1 MDAYLSAIDKYLKEK
16 QEEYERQREQE
27 IALENLLTNADP
39 WLESNSMTALLD
51 SPLQLT
57 DENVSTKSDY
67 ITSLTSSNLP
77 LFQEQQAT
85 ELSARKRPGRKP
97 KQVSPAVRKA
107 QNREAQ
113 RAFRER
119 RERYVNDLER
129 TVRKLKTQR
138 QQMAN
143 EMRQLRSQLE
153 SNRVELW
160 YLRGVVL
167 SLHFICFINQMR
179 IPEHTPYLSDSE
191 LSSIKRTT
199 PRAVESYLSA
209 KQRNNKLFKLS
220 TAPSLA
226 KKDED
231 EDEMERD
238 DNSNNMNVIW
248 LQQPEKMVIKLQREE
263 EEEEEKVES
272 SAQTV
277 KNMEAINQ
285 IRQHLIPYQ
294 NDENEASLRMKS
306 TTLQM
311 SVDHDPR
318 VDIIPFP
325 IMRDR
330 MILFRDLIDFDHCF
344 SVLLKSAVFLGGDP
358 TLHVNWEL
366 PAEIFKH
373 YWFFSTNYD
382 RHKVDYWQLRKN
394 CSVHSSLTQSQSM
407 TNPYTNALINLIY
420 KPFTTSPS
428 SRQPQAGTIE
438 NIARMLSSSH

>member
-1 MDAYLSAIDKYLKEK
+1 MA
-16 QEEYERQREQE
+16 
-27 IALENLLTNADP
+27 
-39 WLESNSMTALLD
+39 ALLD

-57 DENVSTKSDY
+57 DENVSTTQSDY
-67 ITSLTSSNLP
+67 ITPLASSDLQ
-77 LFQEQQAT
+77 LFQEQQVT
-85 ELSARKRPGRKP
+85 EQPARKRPGRKS
-97 KQVSPAVRKA
+97 KQVSPAIRKA

-129 TVRKLKTQR
+129 TVRKLKAQR

-143 EMRQLRSQLE
+143 EMRQLKSQLE

-167 SLHFICFINQMR
+167 SLHFICFINQLR

-191 LSSIKRTT
+191 LSTMKRAT

-209 KQRNNKLFKLS
+209 KQRNNKLLKLP

-231 EDEMERD
+231 EDDIERD
-238 DNSNNMNVIW
+238 EIPLNDSNNMNVIW
-248 LQQPEKMVIKLQREE
+248 LQQPEKMVIKLQKEEEREE
-263 EEEEEKVES
+263 EEEVVES

-285 IRQHLIPYQ
+285 IRQHLTPYQ

-306 TTLQM
+306 TALQM

-382 RHKVDYWQLRKN
+382 RHKTDYWQLHKN
-394 CSVHSSLTQSQSM
+394 CSVHSSFIQPPSM
-407 TNPYTNALINLIY
+407 TNPYINALTNVIY

-428 SRQPQAGTIE
+428 SRQPQAGTIGE
-438 NIARMLSSSH
+438 

>member
-1 MDAYLSAIDKYLKEK
+1 MDTYLSAIDKYLKEK

-27 IALENLLTNADP
+27 IVLENLLTNADP

-51 SPLQLT
+51 SPLQST
-57 DENVSTKSDY
+57 DENV
-67 ITSLTSSNLP
+67 SSNLP

-85 ELSARKRPGRKP
+85 ELPARKRPGRKP

-143 EMRQLRSQLE
+143 EMCQLRSQLE

-167 SLHFICFINQMR
+167 SLHFICFINQLR

-191 LSSIKRTT
+191 LSTIKRTT

-209 KQRNNKLFKLS
+209 KQRNNKLFKPP

-238 DNSNNMNVIW
+238 DDSNNMNVIW

-263 EEEEEKVES
+263 EKKGEEVVES
-272 SAQTV
+272 SAQTE

-294 NDENEASLRMKS
+294 NDENEASLRMRS

-382 RHKVDYWQLRKN
+382 RHKVDYWQLHKN
-394 CSVHSSLTQSQSM
+394 CSVHSSLTQPPSM
-407 TNPYTNALINLIY
+407 TNPYINALTNVIY
-420 KPFTTSPS
+420 KQFTTSPS
-428 SRQPQAGTIE
+428 SRQPQAGTIGK
-438 NIARMLSSSH
+438 

>member
-1 MDAYLSAIDKYLKEK
+1 MDTYLSAIDKYLNEK

-27 IALENLLTNADP
+27 IVLENLLTTVDP
-39 WLESNSMTALLD
+39 WLESNSMTELLD

-57 DENVSTKSDY
+57 DENVSTTQSDY
-67 ITSLTSSNLP
+67 IAPLASSNLP
-77 LFQEQQAT
+77 LFQEQQVT
-85 ELSARKRPGRKP
+85 EPLARKRPGRKP
-97 KQVSPAVRKA
+97 KQVSPAIRKA

-129 TVRKLKTQR
+129 TVRKLKSQR

-167 SLHFICFINQMR
+167 SLHFICFINQLR

-191 LSSIKRTT
+191 LSTMKKTT

-209 KQRNNKLFKLS
+209 KQRNNKLFKLPA
-220 TAPSLA
+220 APSLA

-231 EDEMERD
+231 EDKDDMERD
-238 DNSNNMNVIW
+238 DDSNNMNVIW
-248 LQQPEKMVIKLQREE
+248 LQQPEKMTIKLQREE
-263 EEEEEKVES
+263 EEEMEEVVES
-272 SAQTV
+272 SVQTV

-285 IRQHLIPYQ
+285 IRQHLTPYQ

-344 SVLLKSAVFLGGDP
+344 SVLLRSAIFLGGDP

-382 RHKVDYWQLRKN
+382 RHKVDYWQLHKN
-394 CSVHSSLTQSQSM
+394 CSVHSSLTQPSSM
-407 TNPYTNALINLIY
+407 TSPYINALIDVIY

-428 SRQPQAGTIE
+428 SRQPQAGTIGK
-438 NIARMLSSSH
+438 

>member
-1 MDAYLSAIDKYLKEK
+1 MDTYLSAIDKYLKEK
-16 QEEYERQREQE
+16 QEEYERHREQE
-27 IALENLLTNADP
+27 IALENLLINTDP

-57 DENVSTKSDY
+57 EENVSTTQSDY
-67 ITSLTSSNLP
+67 ITPLASSNLP
-77 LFQEQQAT
+77 LFQEQQVT
-85 ELSARKRPGRKP
+85 EQPARKRPGRKP
-97 KQVSPAVRKA
+97 KQVTPAIRKA

-129 TVRKLKTQR
+129 TIRKLKAQR

-167 SLHFICFINQMR
+167 SLHFICFINQLR

-191 LSSIKRTT
+191 LSTMKRTT

-209 KQRNNKLFKLS
+209 KQRNNKLLKLP

-231 EDEMERD
+231 EDDMERD
-238 DNSNNMNVIW
+238 ELPLDDNNNMNVIW
-248 LQQPEKMVIKLQREE
+248 LQQPEKMMIKLQREE
-263 EEEEEKVES
+263 EGEEEEVVES

-285 IRQHLIPYQ
+285 IRQHLTPYQ

-311 SVDHDPR
+311 SVDYDPR

-382 RHKVDYWQLRKN
+382 RHKKILQEY
-394 CSVHSSLTQSQSM
+394 
-407 TNPYTNALINLIY
+407 
-420 KPFTTSPS
+420 
-428 SRQPQAGTIE
+428 
-438 NIARMLSSSH
+438 